1 MNFVELFNDCTR
13 YTTYGQCLDILSSN
27 EILFNFNDDRYNSI
41 VKYKTAYYSFCL
53 PVRLSLYLANIA
65 DPMIHAKMDDILFD
79 IGHYFQVQDDY
90 LDMFGDPNVTGK
102 IGTDIEDRK
111 CSWLVVQ
118 ALKLADQNQ
127 KILIEKNY
135 GIKSKASVEIIQQ
148 LYKDLNLEKLFK
160 NYEQTKYE
168 EIMLKVGQFENDSLS
183 KAIVNLLALIHHR
196 KK

>member
-1 MNFVELFNDCTR
+1 MKFVELFNDCTR
-13 YTTYGQCLDILSSN
+13 YTAYGQCLDILSTN
-27 EILFNFNDDRYNSI
+27 ENLFNFNDDRYNSI

-53 PVRLSLYLANIA
+53 SVRLSLYLANIV
-65 DPMIHAKMDDILFD
+65 DPTIHAKTEDILFD

-118 ALKLADQNQ
+118 ALKIADHNQ
-127 KILIEKNY
+127 KVLIEKNY
-135 GIKSKASVEIIQQ
+135 GIKSKESVEIIKQ
-148 LYKDLNLEKLFK
+148 LYDELKLEQLFQ
-160 NYEQTKYE
+160 NYEQTKYK
-168 EIMLKVGQFENDSLS
+168 EIMLKIEQIENDSLS
-183 KAIVNLLALIHHR
+183 KAFVDLLALIHKR